1 MSTFRFEQHGTV
13 GKLIL
18 LGDAASGQG
27 ADYPSSLRAA
37 VRQAYASDIRVL
49 HLTSASGSF
58 AVAEDLGEIANKG
71 SKFLEAFA
79 ADIMASYRAIEE
91 LPVPTV
97 ASVAGMAL
105 GGGFELLLACDF
117 LVAAESA
124 MLLFPEVSV
133 GGVPMAGGVQ
143 RLADRVGSARATR
156 LVLLSEPIFGKVA
169 VDLGVATHLAPDAE
183 LEKVAG
189 DLVQRLANGPT
200 LAYGKTRSL
209 IRAWSSGG
217 VSAADIITAQLSTGI
232 LDTKDAAEGM
242 AIAAA
247 ALRKGE
253 PIPQIQFSGR

>member
-1 MSTFRFEQHGTV
+1 MSSFRFEQHGTV

-18 LGDAASGQG
+18 LGEAAGEPV

-58 AVAEDLGEIANKG
+58 AVADNLGEIGNKG

-91 LPVPTV
+91 LPIPTV

-105 GGGFELLLACDF
+105 GGGFELLLAFDF

-124 MLLFPEVSV
+124 MLVLPEVSV

-169 VDLGVATHLAPDAE
+169 VDLGIATHSAPDAE
-183 LEKVAG
+183 LAKVAG

-200 LAYGKTRSL
+200 VAYGKARSL

-217 VSAADIITAQLSTGI
+217 VSAADIINAQLTTGI
-232 LDTKDAAEGM
+232 LDTRDGADGM
-242 AIAAA
+242 AAATA
-247 ALRKGE
+247 ALERHE

>member
-1 MSTFRFEQHGTV
+1 MSSFRFEQHGTV

-18 LGDAASGQG
+18 LADAASEPG
-27 ADYPSSLRAA
+27 ADYPSSLRAG
-37 VRQAYASDIRVL
+37 VRKAYESDIRVL
-49 HLTSASGSF
+49 HLTSASGNF
-58 AVAEDLGEIANKG
+58 AVADDLGEIGNKG

-91 LPVPTV
+91 LPIPTV
-97 ASVAGMAL
+97 ASVAGMAM

-156 LVLLSEPIFGKVA
+156 LVLLSEPIFGKFA

-183 LEKVAG
+183 LQKVAD
-189 DLVQRLANGPT
+189 DLVQRLSNGPT

-217 VSAADIITAQLSTGI
+217 VSAADIITAQLTMGI

-242 AIAAA
+242 ATAAA
-247 ALRKGE
+247 AMAKGQ